1 MDNAFLR
8 NFLKAREA
16 QTTSEKKKS
25 ADSDKTTIGLPES
38 ASGGIT
44 LATIIEDCPPKSKVL
59 EYLRRR
65 IDELEADDD

>member
-16 QTTSEKKKS
+16 QTSEKKKS
-25 ADSDKTTIGLPES
+25 PDTDKVIAGSGES
-38 ASGGIT
+38 KKGIT
-44 LATIIEDCPPKSKVL
+44 LLTIIEDTPPKSKVL
-59 EYLRRR
+59 EYLRHR